1 MLKIH
6 GLKLQRG
13 NLMNHVLTT
22 NTILTAI
29 HFIRIVHKVHRVECV
44 DNFAMIG
51 FLLSQNQNLMMY
63 ALVMFHGYL
72 IIAKISGSQ
81 EGLSGIGAMIINVA
95 PVKRH
100 FQSVNARHNQLL
112 QTKYDCEVYFGVLSI
127 PLIFVTSTPQ

>member
-1 MLKIH
+1 
-6 GLKLQRG
+6 
-13 NLMNHVLTT
+13 
-22 NTILTAI
+22 
-29 HFIRIVHKVHRVECV
+29 
-44 DNFAMIG
+44 MIG
-51 FLLSQNQNLMMY
+51 FLLSQNQNLLMY

-72 IIAKISGSQ
+72 IIARISGSQ

-127 PLIFVTSTPQ
+127 PLIFVGQSSLMGTLLYWQIMRIRYLSSYGC